1 MGFFFNLI
9 IIISSLKL
17 CICEQCQVN
26 EIYSITTQS
35 CLKCSDN
42 CLKCFNINE
51 DSCINCQQNLFK
63 SSINSSTCVK
73 QCQEGE
79 FLNEN
84 QQCVKCRVFGCVKC
98 DAQQKCYQCDQNLE
112 LDQDTNM
119 CVLMNDICPFFKNF
133 IQGHAKLKQCQQEC
147 SPNFYQNMDAQ
158 ICEETV
164 KCIQIQE
171 SQRFSFDRVIIEVQS
186 INQNQYLISANGC
199 TFAFVD
205 SDWNII
211 SVQILQDLLDYDDL
225 YISNGKETNRKSFI
239 IGDQGGCTAGSR
251 LVVMDFKTQKILF
264 AQENTIYDYYLL
276 LADQINQAVFLS
288 TTANT
293 NTFVWYD
300 AVNRNLNS
308 LDIGF
313 KFIYF
318 FFKFQNNTQTSYII
332 EWQDNSF
339 SSGNIINTDN
349 MIDNGYILLIADLI
363 NLEITQKYNIIQQK
377 VMNIV
382 NDPFKQLIY
391 IVNNEGIT
399 DIFSYT
405 LKYIASIQNRCL
417 KQAIISYDINFVY
430 SICPNDIIVYNGISF
445 EQQFPPINY
454 GFSEVS
460 NLINMSYNNYLI
472 VVSKNKLSIIQLKF
486 NDTFTIVYEYNQE
499 NVYVNNFQLLKDA
512 NNQTYASLIISNFK
526 NISQIQLP
534 LTQNNL
540 CSVRIDQQNRIS
552 ENIYTKNNLDSITQ
566 SLQSTSQILSLI
578 EIVYL
583 DGEMSLQVMGQIN
596 LNLNNTMK
604 YYSMFN
610 VSLNLNGQ
618 FNLQNFDKNNTILQI
633 QEQDVI
639 TVQYLCDTLFLNE
652 VDLLNSVDAKFN
664 IQANSIYIQDLSIKD
679 IETSSTVFNMQADKI
694 IITNINIVNIKP
706 KVQGLKLNFIN
717 IQSFTDTQ
725 ITNIKSNNSQ
735 ISLLSINQQKIGGN
749 AIVSQIMFMDIF
761 IFEDNPL
768 LSFNQLQQII
778 LENILIKNVVNSD
791 NQYSS
796 IFYIQNCET
805 VKIIDSQ
812 FTNNTNSNGPGG
824 VIYAIENK
832 QITIQNSTFW
842 LNTCQQQNGGAIYI
856 SNKIILGVLFIDSSQ
871 FIENKALLSSGG
883 AIYQQNINIKIHNS
897 EISSN
902 QAQIGGGI
910 YYSQIIPD
918 FLIDLYHGN
927 SQNNTFKHN
936 VGHIYGQNFGSTLR
950 KVQIDIENIEVPKG
964 SIKSYADGDIYIYD
978 FKSGDQINFKK
989 IQLLDEEGNPTKFDN
1004 LGSNNQNQLSSDVQ
1018 SLIQQ
1023 ISISLG
1029 WDQQNE
1035 QVQCIGQ
1042 LQTKQFSDGG
1052 YSLAV
1057 QLFYK
1062 PIANTILKIQSNI
1075 FPQLKDSQGNII
1087 VNAGQVEMNVKI
1099 YLDQCSVGEI
1109 FTQYGNSIACE
1120 QCPEGK
1126 YSLSLNDK
1134 ECKEC
1139 PDSAVSCIGSNI
1151 QLKNGYWRE
1160 NENTDNILYCNL
1172 NPLPCQPQLSTSKFN
1187 CNEGY
1192 KGPLCQCCDV
1202 YGDIWGESYAQMFNP
1217 GYCNKCSQNKTKII
1231 AYNLFIFILISS
1243 YVLFILKRIIMQLE
1257 AKIMGYY
1264 LNKLDMIYF
1273 GSTLNQSDRSQIISK
1288 ILTDH
1293 LQILSFVCT
1302 FTVNMPVSLTL
1313 PIQISGNT
1321 FNMTS
1326 KSIDCIFSNYPN
1338 LQPLWLYQSLW
1349 SFSLPLGISFL
1360 YLLIGIIF
1368 NFFKINIFIKYLRT
1382 AALFIYFYFFPM
1394 VINLASRSINCIS
1407 IGNKKYL
1414 DLDLTVNCFDVNKH
1428 KPYILFYSLPVIIIW
1443 GILIPIYLFY
1453 KIHSTKQKNKSIFI
1467 TIKYSF
1473 FFAGY
1478 KDKYYY
1484 WEFWKLFYKANLI
1497 FISELLKQNIYIK
1510 VGIMNLALLFQFYLL
1525 VKSKP
1530 FVREYFN
1537 NLQQK
1542 SIVLCAFSLNL
1553 CFILIVGDQNGLAYQ
1568 MALILLVTFANLFYI
1583 FILLIGLS
1591 RLLIPTQKQDR
1602 NIIQNIIFQ
1611 IKKKYPQLLD
1621 VQLQNKQ
1628 KIKSLLKLNKVKC
1641 KIKQLMKYLKVY
1653 DFYSSQSLQSFFNIK
1668 KNQDVSISPQAQ
1680 QFNQNLS
1687 SEISDEK
1694 HLLFKNSNSIK
1705 KLRNKWSY
1713 YTRNTKSNQIS
1724 LRTSNLNFFPNNYE
1738 KDDQVMETQNS
1749 IQIVKNSSN
1758 IKFQIQLS
1766 DHQN

>member
-1 MGFFFNLI
+1 MELKQYEIIEAETQYILNYELI
-9 IIISSLKL
+9 INFYKLNSNSYVKKSGKIIDTENMIIIKTQQENNYFLGQTYMNDIQL
-17 CICEQCQVN
+17 HIFQQVN
-26 EIYSITTQS
+26 EVYWHKNILNIPFYTLNFTTSQTFQDLYFEKGQNLIALYDSSCQCVLIYDIIKNIKQVSQVLFNAQFDLNIKLIDWNNSSFIYVIGSSFYLYNPKKNEKYEQIGLLDSKIIKYEYCYQQQVIVAQTQQQNLYIIREHVQS
-35 CLKCSDN
+35 KIETNFNYLNQQIVLQLKFILKCS
-42 CLKCFNINE
+42 
-51 DSCINCQQNLFK
+51 
-63 SSINSSTCVK
+63 
-73 QCQEGE
+73 
-79 FLNEN
+79 
-84 QQCVKCRVFGCVKC
+84 
-98 DAQQKCYQCDQNLE
+98 
-112 LDQDTNM
+112 
-119 CVLMNDICPFFKNF
+119 
-133 IQGHAKLKQCQQEC
+133 
-147 SPNFYQNMDAQ
+147 
-158 ICEETV
+158 
-164 KCIQIQE
+164 
-171 SQRFSFDRVIIEVQS
+171 
-186 INQNQYLISANGC
+186 
-199 TFAFVD
+199 
-205 SDWNII
+205 
-211 SVQILQDLLDYDDL
+211 
-225 YISNGKETNRKSFI
+225 
-239 IGDQGGCTAGSR
+239 
-251 LVVMDFKTQKILF
+251 
-264 AQENTIYDYYLL
+264 
-276 LADQINQAVFLS
+276 
-288 TTANT
+288 
-293 NTFVWYD
+293 
-300 AVNRNLNS
+300 
-308 LDIGF
+308 
-313 KFIYF
+313 
-318 FFKFQNNTQTSYII
+318 
-332 EWQDNSF
+332 
-339 SSGNIINTDN
+339 
-349 MIDNGYILLIADLI
+349 
-363 NLEITQKYNIIQQK
+363 
-377 VMNIV
+377 
-382 NDPFKQLIY
+382 
-391 IVNNEGIT
+391 
-399 DIFSYT
+399 
-405 LKYIASIQNRCL
+405 
-417 KQAIISYDINFVY
+417 
-430 SICPNDIIVYNGISF
+430 
-445 EQQFPPINY
+445 
-454 GFSEVS
+454 
-460 NLINMSYNNYLI
+460 
-472 VVSKNKLSIIQLKF
+472 
-486 NDTFTIVYEYNQE
+486 
-499 NVYVNNFQLLKDA
+499 
-512 NNQTYASLIISNFK
+512 
-526 NISQIQLP
+526 
-534 LTQNNL
+534 
-540 CSVRIDQQNRIS
+540 
-552 ENIYTKNNLDSITQ
+552 
-566 SLQSTSQILSLI
+566 
-578 EIVYL
+578 
-583 DGEMSLQVMGQIN
+583 
-596 LNLNNTMK
+596 
-604 YYSMFN
+604 
-610 VSLNLNGQ
+610 
-618 FNLQNFDKNNTILQI
+618 
-633 QEQDVI
+633 
-639 TVQYLCDTLFLNE
+639 
-652 VDLLNSVDAKFN
+652 
-664 IQANSIYIQDLSIKD
+664 
-679 IETSSTVFNMQADKI
+679 
-694 IITNINIVNIKP
+694 
-706 KVQGLKLNFIN
+706 
-717 IQSFTDTQ
+717 
-725 ITNIKSNNSQ
+725 
-735 ISLLSINQQKIGGN
+735 
-749 AIVSQIMFMDIF
+749 
-761 IFEDNPL
+761 
-768 LSFNQLQQII
+768 
-778 LENILIKNVVNSD
+778 ENILIIYSPVTQIINLLTEGDELPFQDFNMSKISNYAQNIPIVNLKEKLLI
-791 NQYSS
+791 NQFNIDTIY
-796 IFYIQNCET
+796 FQRNDFNNYINFFDYRQ
-805 VKIIDSQ
+805 
-812 FTNNTNSNGPGG
+812 NNTNIFYDLNNNILIGMTG
-824 VIYAIENK
+824 VIK
-832 QITIQNSTFW
+832 K
-842 LNTCQQQNGGAIYI
+842 I
-856 SNKIILGVLFIDSSQ
+856 SIM
-871 FIENKALLSSGG
+871 
-883 AIYQQNINIKIHNS
+883 
-897 EISSN
+897 
-902 QAQIGGGI
+902 
-910 YYSQIIPD
+910 IIPE
-918 FLIDLYHGN
+918 I
-927 SQNNTFKHN
+927 
-936 VGHIYGQNFGSTLR
+936 
-950 KVQIDIENIEVPKG
+950 
-964 SIKSYADGDIYIYD
+964 
-978 FKSGDQINFKK
+978 
-989 IQLLDEEGNPTKFDN
+989 
-1004 LGSNNQNQLSSDVQ
+1004 
-1018 SLIQQ
+1018 
-1023 ISISLG
+1023 
-1029 WDQQNE
+1029 
-1035 QVQCIGQ
+1035 QCIGQ
-1042 LQTKQFSDGG
+1042 LQTKQFINGG
-1052 YSLAV
+1052 FDLDV
-1057 QLFYK
+1057 QVFYK
-1062 PIANTILKIQSNI
+1062 PISNMVLKIVSNS
-1075 FPQLKDSQGNII
+1075 FPSIKDSKGNII
-1087 VNAGQVEMNVKI
+1087 INSGQIELILN
-1099 YLDQCSVGEI
+1099 LNLEQCSVGQI
-1109 FTQYGNSIACE
+1109 FKTYGNSIICE
-1120 QCPEGK
+1120 SCPDSK